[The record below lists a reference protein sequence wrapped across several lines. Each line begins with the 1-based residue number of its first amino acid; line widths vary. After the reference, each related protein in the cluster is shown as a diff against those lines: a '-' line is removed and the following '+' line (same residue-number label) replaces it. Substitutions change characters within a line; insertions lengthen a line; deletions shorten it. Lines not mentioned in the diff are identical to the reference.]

1 MIVNSVKSHKDLKIW
16 LKSLEVVIKIYKMT
30 ANFPESE
37 KYGLASQMRRASVSV
52 SSNISEGCARGST
65 GEFLRY
71 LNISFGSLAELDTQC
86 IIAQK
91 LNYIK
96 NEQNIF
102 EEIRILMIM
111 TKSLIKKL
119 QSKTQPRNHS
129 TT

>member
-1 MIVNSVKSHKDLKIW
+1 MKENSVKSYKDLKIW
-16 LKSLEVVIKIYKMT
+16 VKSIEIVIKIYKIT
-30 ANFPESE
+30 VNFPEFE

-96 NEQNIF
+96 NDEQEIF

-119 QSKTQPRNHS
+119 QSKNS